1 MKLFSIACLLVAS
14 SYAINLQAA
23 DGVNVVSLD
32 ALVKKS
38 IEREES
44 AAPETTEDDAP
55 ADTEAESQEETTAKK
70 VESVVDAYDSA
81 KGAIANAEKQ
91 LIEEEQDK
99 AADKIG

>member
-23 DGVNVVSLD
+23 GVNVVSLD

-38 IEREES
+38 IENEES

-55 ADTEAESQEETTAKK
+55 ADTEAESQEETTAK
-70 VESVVDAYDSA
+70 
-81 KGAIANAEKQ
+81 
-91 LIEEEQDK
+91 
-99 AADKIG
+99 